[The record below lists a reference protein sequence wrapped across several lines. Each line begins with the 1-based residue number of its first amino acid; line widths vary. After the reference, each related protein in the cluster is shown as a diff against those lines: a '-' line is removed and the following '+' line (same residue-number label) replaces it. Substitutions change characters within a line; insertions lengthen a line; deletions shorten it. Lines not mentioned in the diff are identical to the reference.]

1 MPIDL
6 RGRPIA
12 ITGASSGIGLAT
24 ALACA
29 KAGMPV
35 ALAARREEM
44 LKDAVGRITAAGG
57 KAIAVRC
64 NVDDRRDCQQLVD
77 ETRAAFGGLYAVFA
91 NAGYGFEAAVDDTSD
106 DQLRAIFETN
116 FWGTMNT
123 VRPALEHMKQAGRGH
138 ILMCSSCL
146 SKIGM
151 PYYASYSATKAAQD
165 HFARGMR
172 HELSP
177 AGIHVSSVHP
187 IGTRTE
193 FFEKSNQRSRDARL
207 SIGTPDAMLQSP
219 DVVARAI
226 VRCLQRPRGEVWT
239 STRMRYLLA
248 LSVLAPQMTDRIIG
262 RMIRKRREQV
272 GGPHA

>member
-1 MPIDL
+1 MPIEL
-6 RGRPIA
+6 AGKPIA
-12 ITGASSGIGLAT
+12 ITGASSGIGLSA

-35 ALAARREEM
+35 AIAARREDKLHEVVAQI
-44 LKDAVGRITAAGG
+44 KAAGG

-64 NVDDRRDCQQLVD
+64 DVDDPVACADLVD
-77 ETRAAFGGLYAVFA
+77 QTVRAFGSIYAVFA

-123 VRPALEHMKQAGRGH
+123 IRPALERMKAAGQGH

-151 PYYASYSATKAAQD
+151 PYYAAYSATKAAQD
-165 HFARGMR
+165 HFARAMR

-177 AGIHVSSVHP
+177 LNIHVSSVHP

-193 FFEKSNQRSRDARL
+193 FFEKSNERSKDARL
-207 SIGTPDAMLQSP
+207 SIGTPDAMLQP
-219 DVVARAI
+219 PAVVADAI
-226 VRCLQRPRGEVWT
+226 VRCLRKPVGEVWT
-239 STRMRYLLA
+239 SARMRTLLG
-248 LSVLAPQMTDRIIG
+248 LTVLAPHITDRVLG
-262 RMIRKRREQV
+262 RMIAKRRKQAGEN
-272 GGPHA
+272 PR